1 MKKINYGFA
10 AIGLMLLIACS
21 KVPDVSCNGPT
32 NDAALSRKLIIGE
45 WIWSYSKQYSRQSG
59 TSTITTPKSDS
70 IAKTMIFYSDGR
82 LKIYKNSKLEVETT
96 YQFRK
101 MSEWSLYPPDSLKT
115 ILSWKNSNV
124 IWKICTDSLYLPYQT
139 FAFDAAKDEVW
150 EKK

>member
-10 AIGLMLLIACS
+10 AIGLMLFIACS
-21 KVPDVSCNGPT
+21 KVPDVSCDSPT
-32 NDAALSRKLIIGE
+32 NDAALSRKLIRGE

-59 TSTITTPKSDS
+59 KEIITTPKSDS

-82 LKIYKNSKLEVETT
+82 LKIYKNNKLEVETT

-115 ILSWKNSNV
+115 ILSWKSSNV
-124 IWKICTDSLYLPYQT
+124 IWRICNDSLYLPYQT

>member
-1 MKKINYGFA
+1 MQKINYGFV
-10 AIGLMLLIACS
+10 AILFMLVIACR
-21 KVPDVSCNGPT
+21 KIPDVSCDSPT
-32 NDAALSRKLIIGE
+32 NDAALSRKLICGE
-45 WIWSYSKQYSRQSG
+45 WTWSYSKQYARQLG
-59 TSTITTPKSDS
+59 TTIITTPKSES
-70 IAKTMIFYSDGR
+70 ITKKMIFYNDGR

-115 ILSWKNSNV
+115 ILSWKNSDV
-124 IWKICTDSLYLPYQT
+124 VWRICTDSLYLPYQT